1 MSTPAVTID
10 ANTPVFENGVLTAAA
25 QQRPQ
30 LVRIAQHVFG
40 RTETNAMSAFS
51 QFRTNDQLAR
61 IIQAK
66 RDGVFDYG
74 AHIKSTPQGFSKPSA
89 DEALAMLE
97 AAEKGEAPVQQ
108 AAPVQPA
115 QRARPA
121 VKGQT
126 VPVVEPVAVPQEET
140 DNRPARTP
148 AGGADIG
155 QAILDKI
162 NSIQSDLGGA
172 FAALDT
178 RVLTALSEVRNDV
191 RTLALGVRG
200 TVGLFEVIMARQKVI
215 AQYLDQYAEL
225 PEPGADMM
233 GDIAALAGVLPA
245 VPTQAP
251 QVHQAQTTEPDA
263 PEETPAEVAPV
274 MQPPRRGRPPKA
286 QTPVAEVQ
294 PEQPAQVAQQAA
306 QVTQQAPTSG
316 VQTVNYT
323 TGDLEKIAKEQGI
336 EALRSIAKQ
345 VGVPDADKIA
355 FLPVLILRIMKQQA

>member
-89 DEALAMLE
+89 DEALAMLD
-97 AAEKGEAPVQQ
+97 AAEKNEAPAQQ
-108 AAPVQPA
+108 AAPAQPV
-115 QRARPA
+115 QRARAAPKAVTQPVQEVQQAPA
-121 VKGQT
+121 VIAQVDIQG
-126 VPVVEPVAVPQEET
+126 
-140 DNRPARTP
+140 AR
-148 AGGADIG
+148 GAIDLG

-162 NSIQSDLGGA
+162 NSVQQDLGGA

-225 PEPGADMM
+225 PEPGEDMM
-233 GDIAALAGVLPA
+233 SDIAALAGILPMA
-245 VPTQAP
+245 APRVPEMRQVQA
-251 QVHQAQTTEPDA
+251 AEPEAA
-263 PEETPAEVAPV
+263 PEETPVEDAPV
-274 MQPPRRGRPPKA
+274 MQTPRRGRPPK
-286 QTPVAEVQ
+286 VQ
-294 PEQPAQVAQQAA
+294 PTVEATPEQPAQVAQPEATDA
-306 QVTQQAPTSG
+306 G
-316 VQTVNYT
+316 VQTVSYT